1 MRRLPKPYA
10 EFAAFD
16 RATGRSL
23 GPAVAWSAM
32 PETRVE
38 GTSGGADPVEVEWQ
52 FDALDLRPVERW
64 LATLPTLAVETEGGG
79 PVTALAQTPRRLVD
93 SYLDTDDWRVARAG
107 FVTRSRHRGRQVEV
121 TMKDM
126 HPAQG
131 DGLRQR
137 LEVTEV
143 MPPGGVGE
151 LGPEGPVGRRLH
163 AIAGTRPLR
172 EVLQVRT
179 RRRPFALRVGGVD
192 VAEVALDET
201 VIVVGG
207 GQRPMQLR
215 RVEVEVQ
222 PEWIEALEPIV
233 QQLRASCG
241 LQPAHLSKFE
251 AGLLA
256 VGVEIPGSPDLGS
269 TAVTPASTMGELA
282 FAVVRRQLAVLRAK
296 EPGTRLGEDPEELHD
311 MRVATRRLRAALSL
325 FAGVLPVR
333 AQVFHDELG
342 WLARLLG
349 SVRDLDVQ
357 LAGLADMDAETA
369 AWRADVSGD
378 DDGHDPLAD
387 LSDLL
392 HREREAAR
400 ATLLGGLDSM
410 RWERL
415 AKGLAAM
422 AQQGPARRSVA
433 TRTPAVI
440 ALPELVVARH
450 DKVAKAAKKA
460 KRSGVVADFHRLR
473 IRCKRLRYSLEFA
486 SEVYAGQTTRYVRQ
500 LTAVQDELGLMQDA
514 EVASLRLA
522 ELATGDTALP
532 AATVFVMGGVAERHR
547 REVDRYLRRLPTHAS
562 RVGGRAWRDLV
573 DHMEERRA
581 EAEAAQPPARRTLRA
596 VPSPAPDAVPADAAR
611 GTAHPAA
618 GAGFSGPT
626 GTGPQAVGP
635 SGQRE

>member
-1 MRRLPKPYA
+1 M
-10 EFAAFD
+10 
-16 RATGRSL
+16 S
-23 GPAVAWSAM
+23 
-32 PETRVE
+32 ETNRE
-38 GTSGGADPVEVEWQ
+38 GTSQRDDPVEVEWQ

-64 LATLPTLAVETEGGG
+64 LATLPTLAVEAETEGGG
-79 PVTALAQTPRRLVD
+79 TVTALAQTPRRLVD

-107 FVTRSRHRGRQVEV
+107 FVARTRHRGRQVEV

-137 LEVTEV
+137 LEVTEIL
-143 MPPGGVGE
+143 PPGGVGE
-151 LGPEGPVGRRLH
+151 LGPTGPVGRRLC

-192 VAEVALDET
+192 VAEMALDET

-233 QQLRASCG
+233 HQLRTSCG

-256 VGVEIPGSPDLGS
+256 AGVEIPGTPDIGS
-269 TAVTPASTMGELA
+269 TAITPTSTMGELA

-325 FAGVLPVR
+325 FSGVLPVR
-333 AQVFHDELG
+333 AQVFREELG

-349 SVRDLDVQ
+349 AVRDLDVQ
-357 LAGLADMDAETA
+357 LAGLTEMDEETA
-369 AWRADVSGD
+369 AWRAEVAGD
-378 DDGHDPLAD
+378 DRDPLAD
-387 LSDLL
+387 LSELL
-392 HREREAAR
+392 RSEREVAR
-400 ATLLGGLDSM
+400 ASLLGGLDSM

-415 AKGLAAM
+415 AKGLTAM

-440 ALPELVVARH
+440 GIHDLVLERHAKVAR
-450 DKVAKAAKKA
+450 AARKA

-486 SEVYAGQTTRYVRQ
+486 SEVYDGQTTRYVRR

-522 ELATGDTALP
+522 EMATGDVGLP

-547 REVDRYLRRLPTHAS
+547 REVERHLRRLPKHAS
-562 RVGGRAWRDLV
+562 RVGGASWNALRAL
-573 DHMEERRA
+573 MEDRRA
-581 EAEAAQPPARRTLRA
+581 EAEAAQPPVRRTLRA
-596 VPSPAPDAVPADAAR
+596 VPAPAPEAVPDDR
-611 GTAHPAA
+611 TTAGPELSSHPSA
-618 GAGFSGPT
+618 GGVFQGPAGP
-626 GTGPQAVGP
+626 
-635 SGQRE
+635 

>member
-1 MRRLPKPYA
+1 MSETREEGAPKP
-10 EFAAFD
+10 
-16 RATGRSL
+16 
-23 GPAVAWSAM
+23 
-32 PETRVE
+32 
-38 GTSGGADPVEVEWQ
+38 ADPVEVEWQ

-64 LATLPTLAVETEGGG
+64 LATLPTLAIETEGGG

-107 FVTRSRHRGRQVEV
+107 FVARTRQRGRNIEV

-126 HPAQG
+126 RPAQG

-143 MPPGGVGE
+143 MPLGGVRD
-151 LGPEGPVGRRLH
+151 LGPDGPVGRRLH
-163 AIAGTRPLR
+163 AIVGTRALD

-192 VAEVALDET
+192 VAEVALDDT

-215 RVEVEVQ
+215 RVEVEVR
-222 PEWIEALEPIV
+222 PEWLEALEPIV

-256 VGVEIPGSPDLGS
+256 VGAEIPGSPDLGS
-269 TAVTPASTMGELA
+269 TAISPASTMGELA

-333 AQVFHDELG
+333 AQVFHQELG
-342 WLARLLG
+342 WLGRLLG
-349 SVRDLDVQ
+349 TVRDLDVQ
-357 LAGLADMDAETA
+357 LAGLADMDEETA
-369 AWRADVSGD
+369 AWRADVSGE

-387 LSDLL
+387 LSELL
-392 HREREAAR
+392 NREREAAR
-400 ATLLGGLDSM
+400 VVLLGGLDSM

-422 AQQGPARRSVA
+422 AQQGPARRSLA

-440 ALPELVVARH
+440 GLPELVVARH
-450 DKVAKAAKKA
+450 DKVSKAAKKA
-460 KRSGVVADFHRLR
+460 KRTGVVGDFHRLR

-486 SEVYAGQTTRYVRQ
+486 SEVYGGQTARYVRR

-522 ELATGDTALP
+522 EMATGDSPLP
-532 AATVFVMGGVAERHR
+532 SATVFVMGGVAERHR
-547 REVDRYLRRLPTHAS
+547 RDVNRFLRRLPEHAS
-562 RVGGRAWRDLV
+562 RVSGRAWRDLA
-573 DHMEERRA
+573 DLMEDERA
-581 EAEAAQPPARRTLRA
+581 AAEAALPPVRRTLRA
-596 VPSPAPDAVPADAAR
+596 VPSPAPDAAPASVPSEPIPEEH
-611 GTAHPAA
+611 GPGHPAA
-618 GAGFSGPT
+618 GAGGFPAHV
-626 GTGPQAVGP
+626 GPQAVRP
-635 SGQRE
+635 SGHLE

>member
-1 MRRLPKPYA
+1 MSGTRA
-10 EFAAFD
+10 EE
-16 RATGRSL
+16 T
-23 GPAVAWSAM
+23 
-32 PETRVE
+32 PED
-38 GTSGGADPVEVEWQ
+38 ADPVEVEWQ

-64 LATLPTLAVETEGGG
+64 LVTLPTLAVETEEGGG
-79 PVTALAQTPRRLVD
+79 PLTALAHTPRRLVD

-107 FVTRSRHRGRQVEV
+107 FVTRTRHRGRHEEV

-126 HPAQG
+126 RPAEG

-143 MPPGGVGE
+143 LPPGGVGG
-151 LGPEGPVGRRLH
+151 LGPDGPVGRRLH

-179 RRRPFALRVGGVD
+179 RRRPFALRVGGTD

-215 RVEVEVQ
+215 RVEVEVR
-222 PEWIEALEPIV
+222 PEWMETLEPIV
-233 QQLRASCG
+233 RQLRASCG
-241 LQPAHLSKFE
+241 LQPARLSKFE

-256 VGVEIPGSPDLGS
+256 VGLEIPGSPDLGS
-269 TAVTPASTMGELA
+269 TTISPASTMGDLA
-282 FAVVRRQLAVLRAK
+282 FAVLRRQLAVLRAK

-333 AQVFHDELG
+333 AQVFREELG
-342 WLARLLG
+342 WLGRLLG

-357 LAGLADMDAETA
+357 LAGLADMDEETA
-369 AWRADVSGD
+369 DWRAGVSGD
-378 DDGHDPLAD
+378 DSGHDPLAD
-387 LSDLL
+387 LSELL
-392 HREREAAR
+392 HNEREAAR
-400 ATLLGGLDSM
+400 AQLLGGLDSM

-422 AQQGPARRSVA
+422 AQQGPARRSIA

-440 ALPELVVARH
+440 GLPELVVARH
-450 DKVAKAAKKA
+450 DKVAKAAKRA
-460 KRSGVVADFHRLR
+460 KRSGAVTDFHRLR

-486 SEVYAGQTTRYVRQ
+486 SEVYDGQTARYVRQ

-522 ELATGDTALP
+522 ELATGDTPLP
-532 AATVFVMGGVAERHR
+532 TATVFVMGGVAERHR
-547 REVDRYLRRLPTHAS
+547 RDVARYLRGLPAHAS
-562 RVGGRAWRDLV
+562 RVGGRTWRDVRALM
-573 DHMEERRA
+573 DDRRAAA
-581 EAEAAQPPARRTLRA
+581 EAEQPPVRRTLRA
-596 VPSPAPDAVPADAAR
+596 VPSPAPEPSPAGATPAPDEAEHGA
-611 GTAHPAA
+611 GHPAA
-618 GAGFSGPT
+618 EGGLS
-626 GTGPQAVGP
+626 GPQAVRPAGMNP
-635 SGQRE
+635 PRRP